1 MSFTVALLALQ
12 AAVAP
17 PDSVVRVVSA
27 VMRQYAD
34 TSAARAAGFVPLAIG
49 RFQDG
54 TPFQGIHWI
63 HPRRFRTGAA
73 GLSEPTF
80 LLYAPV
86 NGALRL
92 VGAAY
97 SERIGQ
103 DDARPSGI
111 AAAPAEWHLHQACFG
126 IPGIGFTLADGVDDC
141 HDLGGTPSPRQTAMV
156 HVWAG
161 QASPEGDFSHDN
173 VALPF
178 VAVGL
183 APPSAAE
190 LSDMGQAMDIRAL
203 AVALADS
210 YGFRL
215 PFVKRLDFL
224 ATASPTQDSI
234 AVERKAITALVPE
247 LKAAEARGDR
257 AGYAAAAAK
266 VRVIGDTLH
275 ALYDRAAP
283 TPEVRRR
290 LDTQYAQ
297 ALGMEHHH
305 H

>member
-1 MSFTVALLALQ
+1 MLIATVLLAIQ
-12 AAVAP
+12 VAAP
-17 PDSVVRVVSA
+17 PDSVVRA
-27 VMRQYAD
+27 VQAVLRPFAD

-63 HPRRFRTGAA
+63 HLRRLRQGST

-86 NGALRL
+86 GNDLRL

-97 SERIGQ
+97 GERIGHE
-103 DDARPSGI
+103 DEAPAGI
-111 AAAPAEWHLHQACFG
+111 GAAPAEWHLHQACFA

-141 HDLGGTPSPRQTAMV
+141 RELGGIPGPRQTAMV

-161 QASPEGDFSHDN
+161 LPSPEGPFSHDN

-178 VAVGL
+178 VALGL
-183 APPSAAE
+183 APPSAA
-190 LSDMGQAMDIRAL
+190 DMEDHERGMEWRAL

-215 PFVKRLDFL
+215 PFVKRLDITE
-224 ATASPTQDSI
+224 ARSPLQDSV
-234 AVERKAITALVPE
+234 AVHREAIRRLAIDLRAADARKDE
-247 LKAAEARGDR
+247 AASASLRSGIRAHGDF
-257 AGYAAAAAK
+257 
-266 VRVIGDTLH
+266 LH
-275 ALYDRAAP
+275 ALYDRIAP
-283 TPEVRRR
+283 TPEVRNR
-290 LDTQYAQ
+290 LDAQ
-297 ALGMEHHH
+297 FAQSAGGHHRH
-305 H
+305 